1 MSDQSANMMS
11 SEEYAR
17 SMQVNREK
25 NSQSNTNSN
34 QGNRTYVGMSVA
46 EQLRQLEIAQRLAM
60 INHSVT
66 VGAVTPMNE
75 EEIVNFR
82 PDPISASQLSVS
94 QYQPQPKPAQP
105 KLTLDQALD
114 NLSKLKSSLLA
125 R

>member
-25 NSQSNTNSN
+25 NSQSNTTSN
-34 QGNRTYVGMSVA
+34 QDNRIYSDMSVV
-46 EQLRQLEIAQRLAM
+46 ERLRQLEIAQRLAM
-60 INHSVT
+60 IDHSVAAGT
-66 VGAVTPMNE
+66 VIPSMNE
-75 EEIVNFR
+75 EDFQDVRQNFR
-82 PDPISASQLSVS
+82 PDPISASQ
-94 QYQPQPKPAQP
+94 YQPQPKPARP